1 MRRNM
6 AQETKDSS
14 PNRRTR
20 AVPLPDEAATRA
32 FGAALARLLRP
43 GDFIALRGDLGVGK
57 TALARALIQS
67 RLGPDGGGEE
77 VPSPTFTLVQT
88 YEAPDLLLTHVDL
101 YRIDRPEDARE
112 LGLAEALDEGV
123 LLVEWPDKL
132 GALPAD
138 RLDIELVLVG
148 ETAREA
154 RLTGYGIWAARL
166 AELTA

>member
-1 MRRNM
+1 MIEKPD
-6 AQETKDSS
+6 ADSQKAPTS
-14 PNRRTR
+14 
-20 AVPLPDEAATRA
+20 AVPLPDEAAT
-32 FGAALARLLRP
+32 AALGVALGRLVCA
-43 GDFIALRGDLGVGK
+43 GDFIALRGDLGAGK
-57 TALARALIQS
+57 TALARALI
-67 RLGPDGGGEE
+67 RACLGPDGAEE
-77 VPSPTFTLVQT
+77 DVPSPTFTLVQS
-88 YEAPDLLLTHVDL
+88 YEAPGLLLTHVDL

-132 GALPAD
+132 GALPVD

-166 AELTA
+166 AELRA

>member
-1 MRRNM
+1 MRAMTAKPDADLPEN
-6 AQETKDSS
+6 
-14 PNRRTR
+14 PPR
-20 AVPLPDEAATRA
+20 AVPLPDEAATA
-32 FGAALARLLRP
+32 ALGAALGNLVRA
-43 GDFIALRGDLGVGK
+43 GDFIALRGDLGAGK
-57 TALARALIQS
+57 TALARALVRA
-67 RLGPDGGGEE
+67 RLGPDGAGED
-77 VPSPTFTLVQT
+77 VPSPTFTLVQS

-154 RLTGYGIWAARL
+154 RLIGHGVWAARL